1 MITDYDYQANVMNI
15 NFKMNLDIEVSHKNQ
30 SSSTHL
36 VKFFT
41 GEGFLEKDFLFTIF
55 FCTFIIHDIV
65 IVQRKIDYGKPMK

>member
-36 VKFFT
+36 VKLFT
-41 GEGFLEKDFLFTIF
+41 AEGFL
-55 FCTFIIHDIV
+55 
-65 IVQRKIDYGKPMK
+65 